1 MYATNVILPEF
12 DKVEYWSFNFTTFVR
27 NRLKFNLQLNLLVF
41 FVCRAPCQV
50 SSQCNIDIHVFVF
63 VIVTLHILANETR
76 SDAEVVI
83 LNTARAILVSEL
95 WQSKG
100 LCDSTL
106 TLNLVN
112 ATAQQYKFASSCLFG
127 EKEVVVLVL
136 VVEFVQIQACICILI
151 ANQIN

>member
-1 MYATNVILPEF
+1 M
-12 DKVEYWSFNFTTFVR
+12 EYWSFNFTTFVR

-100 LCDSTL
+100 LCESTMYLKCFQCCIL
-106 TLNLVN
+106 T
-112 ATAQQYKFASSCLFG
+112 
-127 EKEVVVLVL
+127 KE
-136 VVEFVQIQACICILI
+136 ICIIVSLWGKRGSSI
-151 ANQIN
+151 GFDRRVYTNTGIYMYIDSKSNKLNCI